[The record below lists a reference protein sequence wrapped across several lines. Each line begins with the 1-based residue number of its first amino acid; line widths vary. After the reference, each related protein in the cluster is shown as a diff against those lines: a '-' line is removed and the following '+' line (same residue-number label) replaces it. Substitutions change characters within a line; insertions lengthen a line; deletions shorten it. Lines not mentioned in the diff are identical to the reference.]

1 MTVKETPLAQQ
12 KELLCL
18 QLQAQR
24 ILIYAKLNEKELEA
38 HTEPKSMMMKFL
50 TQQNGV
56 KIIAEGAAL
65 MLGTRWLQSVSARTV
80 AKIAKSLLS
89 KR

>member
-1 MTVKETPLAQQ
+1 MTDKEIPLTQQ

-24 ILIYAKLNEKELEA
+24 ILIFAKLNEKELEA
-38 HTEPKSMMMKFL
+38 HHEPKSMIMRFL

-56 KIIAEGAAL
+56 KILAEGAAL

-80 AKIAKSLLS
+80 AKVAKSLLA